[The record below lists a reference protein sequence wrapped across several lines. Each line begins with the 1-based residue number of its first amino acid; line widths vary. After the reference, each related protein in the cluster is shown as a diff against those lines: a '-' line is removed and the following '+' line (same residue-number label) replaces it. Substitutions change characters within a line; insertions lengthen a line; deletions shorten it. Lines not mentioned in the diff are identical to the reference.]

1 MENDKDIKVYGEK
14 VQKIIGKI
22 PSSVERYGI
31 SVIGVV
37 ILFIFAL
44 SMIIPYTDT
53 ITFTIRFNP
62 DISKNTGI
70 AYVEPEYI
78 DFMQAD
84 INVKIYVN
92 DEIVQGNIITVS
104 DKRENG
110 KYMMGVKLS
119 ESDEITVSDDLKA
132 QIVTRDRSI
141 FEMILVLN

>member
-31 SVIGVV
+31 SVIGVI
-37 ILFIFAL
+37 ILFVFAL
-44 SMIIPYTDT
+44 SMIIPYTET

-62 DISKNTGI
+62 DTSKIIGI
-70 AYVEPEYI
+70 AYVEPEYV

-84 INVKIYVN
+84 MNVKIYVN
-92 DEIVQGNIITVS
+92 DKIVQGDIISVS

-110 KYMMGVKLS
+110 KYMMNVRLS
-119 ESDEITVSDDLKA
+119 ESDEITVTDDLKA
-132 QIVTRDRSI
+132 QIVSRDRSI
-141 FEMILVLN
+141 FEMILGLN